1 VFRLLEA
8 IFLAAEVPPRGD
20 RTAAERCLEELERVG
35 DRGLKC
41 FDGRLIPRVEW
52 LS

>member
-1 VFRLLEA
+1 MNVDVDGLIIA
-8 IFLAAEVPPRGD
+8 
-20 RTAAERCLEELERVG
+20 TERCLEELERVG